1 MSCIINYNEVKK
13 NKLNYINVRILK
25 VDTYL
30 PNILYIREN
39 VFEIFKITERA
50 YIIIG
55 ITLKNL
61 LSLLLH
67 IYSTKQ

>member
-13 NKLNYINVRILK
+13 NKLNYINVQILK

-55 ITLKNL
+55 IILKNL
-61 LSLLLH
+61 LTLLLH